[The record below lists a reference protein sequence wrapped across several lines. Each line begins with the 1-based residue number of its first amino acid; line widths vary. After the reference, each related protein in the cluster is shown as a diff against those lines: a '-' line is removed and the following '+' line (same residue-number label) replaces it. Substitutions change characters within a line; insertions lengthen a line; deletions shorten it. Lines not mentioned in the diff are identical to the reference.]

1 MSFEMADVIVLAF
14 IVLIAVLSPFYGV
27 DSRRVDDRG
36 WFAAPR

>member
-1 MSFEMADVIVLAF
+1 MAEVILLMA